1 MNKILVTY
9 DIPSDKRRKKIC
21 EIMKDY
27 GNHVQYSVFECEL
40 TNKYLDIMKKRIKKF
55 LREKEDS
62 FRIYYLSSKEPVVIE
77 LGVDRIE
84 KLDGVIII

>member
-27 GNHVQYSVFECEL
+27 GTHVQYSVFECEL
-40 TNKYLDIMKKRIKKF
+40 TDKHLDIMKKRIKKIVK
-55 LREKEDS
+55 EKEDS
-62 FRIYYLSSKEPVVIE
+62 FRIYYLTNKEPVVIE
-77 LGVDRIE
+77 LGTDRIE
-84 KLDGVIII
+84 KFDGIIMI